1 MNKHKDGYVFG
12 MDKEIQNK
20 MQAKFDPEKEVG
32 ARRWIEEVLET
43 KMDQETLQL
52 WLKDGTILCQLV
64 NKIAKK
70 KKVKKIHKSGSMA
83 FKEMENIQN
92 YIKCCKRNGMND
104 GDCFVTKD
112 LYENDN
118 MVSVIDQIYALG
130 SLAKDLGY
138 DGPQLGVKHATEN
151 KRQFTEE
158 QIKKGKQIVPLQ
170 NAGSIAVEKGKGTDH
185 IVQYGLCGAEMGK
198 ASSEATQ
205 QSMGSIEVA
214 KGSRT
219 DHIVKY
225 GIVGQEMGKSVGGQ
239 SQQNAGSIAVEKSKG
254 TDHIVK
260 YGIVGQ
266 KMGESVGGQSQQNS
280 GSIAI
285 EKSKGTDHIVKYGKV
300 GQEMGMSVGGTSQQ
314 NEGSLAT
321 AKDKKLDSVSRALN

>member
-1 MNKHKDGYVFG
+1 MDMFLVWIKIFKVKCRLNLIQINKKNAQGWIEAVLG
-12 MDKEIQNK
+12 KTMDK
-20 MQAKFDPEKEVG
+20 D
-32 ARRWIEEVLET
+32 
-43 KMDQETLQL
+43 TLQL
-52 WLKDGTILCQLV
+52 WLKDGTILCELV
-64 NKIAKK
+64 NTIVKK
-70 KKVKKIHKSGSMA
+70 KKVKKIHKSGSMS
-83 FKEMENIQN
+83 FMERENIVAYLN
-92 YIKCCKRNGMND
+92 CCKKNGMKS

-112 LYENDN
+112 LYEDDN
-118 MVSVIDQIYALG
+118 MVSVIDQIHSLG

-138 DGPQLGVKHATEN
+138 DGPQLGIKHSQEN
-151 KRQFTEE
+151 KREFTEDI
-158 QIKKGKQIVPLQ
+158 IKQGKKIVPLQ

-225 GIVGQEMGKSVGGQ
+225 GIVGQEMGKSVGGT
-239 SQQNAGSIAVEKSKG
+239 SQQNSGSIAIEKSKG

-260 YGIVGQ
+260 YGLVGQ
-266 KMGESVGGQSQQNS
+266 QMGESVGGQSQQNS

-321 AKDKKLDSVSRALN
+321 SKDKKLDSVSRALN

>member
-20 MQAKFDPEKEVG
+20 MMAKFDPEKEKD
-32 ARRWIEEVLET
+32 AREWIEKVVGEE
-43 KMDQETLQL
+43 MDKDTLQL
-52 WLKDGTILCQLV
+52 WLKDGTILCKLV
-64 NKIAKK
+64 NTIFKH
-70 KKVKKIHKSGSMA
+70 KKVKKIHPSGSMA

-92 YIKCCKRNGMND
+92 YLKCCKKHGIKD

-112 LYENDN
+112 LYEGDD
-118 MVSVIDQIYALG
+118 MVAVINQIYTLG
-130 SLAKDLGY
+130 SKAQEY
-138 DGPQLGVKHATEN
+138 EHYTGPKLGVKHAQEN
-151 KRQFTEE
+151 KREFTEE
-158 QIKKGKQIVPLQ
+158 QIKEGKKIVPLQ

-185 IVQYGLCGAEMGK
+185 IVQYGLCGAEMGN

-214 KGSRT
+214 KGSKT
-219 DHIVKY
+219 DQIVKY
-225 GIVGQEMGKSVGGQ
+225 GIVGQEMGKSCGGE

-266 KMGESVGGQSQQNS
+266 QMGK
-280 GSIAI
+280 SI
-285 EKSKGTDHIVKYGKV
+285 
-300 GQEMGMSVGGTSQQ
+300 GGTSQQ
-314 NEGSLAT
+314 NEGSLAVS
-321 AKDKKLDSVSRALN
+321 KDKKLDSVSRALN